1 MSAVDPELVGRLFE
15 EHASVL
21 ELYARQWCDSP
32 QDIVQEAFLKLFRQQ
47 VPPQNVVA
55 WLYRVVRNEAVTA
68 ARVRF
73 RKQKHET
80 IRAAAAGSWFHADDT
95 WAIDPTEVTAV
106 LATIPLEEREII
118 VARVWGGLTFEQIA
132 EITESSSSTA
142 QRRYQAGI
150 LTLRERLGAACP
162 STSATP
168 TRI

>member
-1 MSAVDPELVGRLFE
+1 MSAVDPEFVGRLFE

-32 QDIVQEAFLKLFRQQ
+32 QDIVQDAFLKLFRQQ
-47 VPPQNVVA
+47 ESPRNVVA

-80 IRAAAAGSWFHADDT
+80 LRAAAGNWFHVDDT
-95 WAIDPTEVTAV
+95 WAIDPTEVTAA
-106 LATIPLEEREII
+106 LATIPLEQREII
-118 VARVWGGLTFEQIA
+118 VARAWGGLTFEQIA
-132 EITESSSSTA
+132 EITETSSSTA

-162 STSATP
+162 STSTTP
-168 TRI
+168 TRK